1 VFDFRIPRYKF
12 VHMKHTTGK
21 NVGIIYVTLGG
32 DDDVNADSDLNYSG
46 RYWLFA
52 IGFWQGLNIECRI

>member
-1 VFDFRIPRYKF
+1 MFGFRIPRYKSLQI
-12 VHMKHTTGK
+12 KRATGK
-21 NVGIIYVTLGG
+21 NVGMIYVTLGG

-52 IGFWQGLNIECRI
+52 ISRWQGLNIECRI

>member
-1 VFDFRIPRYKF
+1 
-12 VHMKHTTGK
+12 MKHTTGK